1 MKEVGV
7 DGDGDPGAARGDE
20 DSEDELGESEDEDE
34 DELDTQDGAEDGHV
48 GDVGE
53 DPTRAT
59 NPEIGVS
66 FGDGGAFDT
75 STLKDA
81 LGNDVQS
88 SKIQVNG
95 KT

>member
-7 DGDGDPGAARGDE
+7 DGDGDPGATRGDE
-20 DSEDELGESEDEDE
+20 DSEDELGEGEDE
-34 DELDTQDGAEDGHV
+34 DELETEEGAEDGHV

-53 DPTRAT
+53 DPTRT
-59 NPEIGVS
+59 TSSEIGVS

-75 STLKDA
+75 STLKNA